1 MQMSCILPIGP
12 WLMHACMRLSF
23 DSLRGR
29 FGGITAVPCFVVTSV
44 LGSSD
49 AAARLLVRA
58 MLSTGAQS
66 LS

>member
-1 MQMSCILPIGP
+1 MQMSCILPVGQGF
-12 WLMHACMRLSF
+12 MQACMRLSF

-29 FGGITAVPCFVVTSV
+29 LDGMTAAPCFVVTTI

-49 AAARLLVRA
+49 EAARVLLRA

-66 LS
+66 LL